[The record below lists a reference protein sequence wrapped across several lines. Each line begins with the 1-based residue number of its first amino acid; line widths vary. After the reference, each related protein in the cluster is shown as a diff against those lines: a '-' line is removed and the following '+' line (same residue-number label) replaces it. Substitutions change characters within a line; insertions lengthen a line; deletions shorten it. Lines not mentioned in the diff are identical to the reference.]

1 MRRAGGGRAR
11 TIGLGV
17 LAAVVVVLALAQLIL
32 PRVAQSTVS
41 ARVGRYGKVLS
52 VHVSAWPAVELLW
65 GHVDSVR
72 VRAATLKLTPAQAAS
87 LLWESRDVASMDVQA
102 QAVELGSLRVTGAT
116 LSKRGA
122 QLSASAQA
130 SGADV
135 NAALPQGISLKLLRS
150 EAGAV
155 EVQSSGGLF
164 GVGSGVDAVAS
175 ASEGKLVAR
184 PRGLLASAFQLTLFS
199 DRHVHVEG
207 VAASVARAEPLSYRL
222 TMSALLG

>member
-1 MRRAGGGRAR
+1 MRRVGGSRAK

-17 LAAVVVVLALAQLIL
+17 LAAVIAVLALAQLIL
-32 PRVAQSTVS
+32 PRIAQSTVS
-41 ARVGRYGKVLS
+41 SRVARYGKVLS

-65 GHVDSVR
+65 GRVDSVR
-72 VRAATLKLTPAQAAS
+72 VRAATLALTPAQASA

-102 QAVELGSLRVTGAT
+102 QAVRLGPLRVTAAT

-122 QLSASAQA
+122 QLSASALA

-135 NAALPQGISLKLLRS
+135 SAALPQGIALKLLRS

-184 PRGLLASAFQLTLFS
+184 PRGSLLSAFQLTLFS
-199 DRHVHVEG
+199 DAHVHVEG
-207 VAASVARAEPLSYRL
+207 VGASVARAEPLSYKL